1 MNVERTPAFRRDL
14 RRVTDRDTQSRV
26 QEKIEELEAASTL
39 FEVTNVRR
47 LTGERSSYRIRIGG
61 YRLGLTLEEDTA
73 VLRRFLHRG
82 EFYRY
87 FP

>member
-14 RRVTDRDTQSRV
+14 RRVTDRDTQRRLL
-26 QEKIEELEAASTL
+26 EKIAELEAASTL
-39 FEVTNVRR
+39 FEVTSVRR
-47 LTGERSSYRIRIGG
+47 LADGGRHYRIRIGDH
-61 YRLGLTLEEDTA
+61 RLGIELENNT
-73 VLRRFLHRG
+73 VILVRFGSRA

>member
-14 RRVTDRDTQSRV
+14 RRVTDRDTQRRA
-26 QEKIEELEAASTL
+26 QEKIAELEAASTF
-39 FEVTNVRR
+39 FEVTSVRR
-47 LTGERSSYRIRIGG
+47 LVGGGRHYRIRVGG
-61 YRLGLTLEEDTA
+61 YRLGITMDGETA
-73 VLRRFLHRG
+73 VLRRG

>member
-14 RRVTDRDTQSRV
+14 RRVTDRDTQRRA
-26 QEKIEELEAASTL
+26 QEKIAELEAASTF
-39 FEVTNVRR
+39 FEVTSVRR
-47 LTGERSSYRIRIGG
+47 LVGGGRHYRIRVGG
-61 YRLGLTLEEDTA
+61 YRLGITMDGETA
-73 VLRRFLHRG
+73 VLRRFLLRG